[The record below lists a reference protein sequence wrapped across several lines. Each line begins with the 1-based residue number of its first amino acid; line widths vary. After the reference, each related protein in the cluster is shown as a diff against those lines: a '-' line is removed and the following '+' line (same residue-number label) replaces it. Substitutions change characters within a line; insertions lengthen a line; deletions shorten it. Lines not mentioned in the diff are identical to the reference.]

1 MSVAE
6 MKKEAIS
13 RIAALENETVLK
25 EVLTLL
31 KETEGSDSCFNL
43 SSTYETIKEQYG
55 DVLQKLGQ

>member
-1 MSVAE
+1 MSVGE

-31 KETEGSDSCFNL
+31 KETEESDSCFNL

-55 DVLQKLGQ
+55 DVLQKLAQ